1 LFISREGPLL
11 GLQLGVTKN
20 LLINKNF
27 SYFTYSREALIE
39 ILKFNKISSGDEIL
53 LPNYLCSTVI
63 ENIFSITENIKYYT
77 INDSLS
83 YSKSEVSGLISN
95 KTRLIIFVDYFGVET
110 RVDKDLELELKNNKI
125 IIVKDSSHSFLSL
138 VNRNFNKDYQYDYLI
153 SSIYKNIP
161 LQVGSIATGSFDKAY
176 NFINLSILI
185 QRYIVLFL
193 KNIICFFG
201 QNGFINKNMKN
212 ISISSGAP
220 VDYYYGFN
228 AIKFYQ
234 KILFHINFR
243 KIIAEKQDLVNKF
256 NGFFSS
262 NLTYKPL
269 FTQEVMD
276 QNILQAYPVLFKDKT
291 QRDSMLSFLSKNC
304 IDAYTWPT
312 FHRTN
317 CDDFLWGRVL
327 LLPLNIKVIRA
338 LQDV

>member
-1 LFISREGPLL
+1 MFISREGPIL
-11 GLQLGVTKN
+11 GMQMGVTTN

-63 ENIFSITENIKYYT
+63 ESIFPITENIKYYT

-125 IIVKDSSHSFLSL
+125 ILIKDSSHSFLSL
-138 VNRNFNKDYQYDYLI
+138 VNRNFHKDYQYDYLI

-161 LQVGSIATGSFDKAY
+161 LQVGSIAIGNFGKVY

-185 QRYIVLFL
+185 KRYVVLFL

-201 QNGFINKNMKN
+201 QSRFINRNVQN
-212 ISISSGAP
+212 ISISVNAP
-220 VDYYYGFN
+220 IDYSYGFN
-228 AIKFYQ
+228 AVKLYK

-243 KIIAEKQDLVNKF
+243 KIISEKQELVSVF
-256 NGFFSS
+256 NRFFSN
-262 NLTYKPL
+262 NLEYKSL
-269 FTQEVMD
+269 FTQEIMD
-276 QNILQAYPVLFKDKT
+276 QNILQVYPVLFKNKT
-291 QRDSMLSFLSKNC
+291 QRDVMLNLLKKNC
-304 IDAYTWPT
+304 IDVYTWPT

-317 CDDFLWGRVL
+317 YDDFLWGRIL
-327 LLPLNIKVIRA
+327 LLPLNIKVIKA

>member
-1 LFISREGPLL
+1 MFISREGPIL
-11 GLQLGVTKN
+11 GMQMGVTTN

-63 ENIFSITENIKYYT
+63 ESIFPITENIKYYT

-125 IIVKDSSHSFLSL
+125 ILIKDSSHSFLSL
-138 VNRNFNKDYQYDYLI
+138 VNRNFHKDYNYDYLI

-161 LQVGSIATGSFDKAY
+161 IHVGSIAIGNFGRVC

-185 QRYIVLFL
+185 KRFVVLFL

-201 QNGFINKNMKN
+201 QNRFINRNVQN
-212 ISISSGAP
+212 ISISSNTP
-220 VDYYYGFN
+220 IDYSYGFN

-243 KIIAEKQDLVNKF
+243 KIITEKQDLVSIF

-269 FTQEVMD
+269 FTQEIMD
-276 QNILQAYPVLFKDKT
+276 QNILQAYPVLFKDKA

-327 LLPLNIKVIRA
+327 LLPLNIKVIKA
-338 LQDV
+338 LQNV